1 MSFLGL
7 VVLVAALV
15 PLLTGGSYRRL
26 ADAPWRWGGL
36 LALGLGLQVL
46 LDTGLVPKS
55 AWHSVGF
62 GILVASYVV
71 IVGFCAG
78 NLLVRGMAVV
88 LIGVALNG
96 FVVMIDQGMPVKV
109 PPDWQSSGDRV
120 SATVKHH
127 PRVAGDHLLA
137 LTDIIVLR
145 KLDAVIS
152 FGDLIIAFG
161 LVDATY
167 WASRRARRTRT
178 LDKHADLAPAVR
190 DVLGLPGIAPAPAP
204 APVPVPATA
213 RRPDRTRPPRSRQPV
228 RAGAARERSDRAEP
242 TDRAERSD
250 SVERTERA
258 ERSDPAERSNAAERA
273 GRPVR
278 AEAAE
283 RVDRPKRTKRTAPPK
298 RSAAGGSSVA
308 IKEALERLEG
318 P

>member
-15 PLLTGGSYRRL
+15 PLVTGGSYRRL

-55 AWHSVGF
+55 AWHNVGF
-62 GILVASYVV
+62 GILVASYVL

-78 NLLVRGMAVV
+78 NVIVRGMAVV

-96 FVVMIDQGMPVKV
+96 FIITIDQGMPVKV
-109 PPDWQSSGDRV
+109 PPDWQSSSNRV

-127 PRVAGDHLLA
+127 PRVPGDHLLA

-161 LVDATY
+161 LVDAMF
-167 WASRRARRTRT
+167 WASRRTRRTRAA
-178 LDKHADLAPAVR
+178 DKHAELAPALR
-190 DVLGLPGIAPAPAP
+190 EVLEPPERAAE
-204 APVPVPATA
+204 PVGASASPSASTELGPPEPPA
-213 RRPDRTRPPRSRQPV
+213 RRPDRTRPPKSRQPV
-228 RAGAARERSDRAEP
+228 RVATPRVTAPEP
-242 TDRAERSD
+242 
-250 SVERTERA
+250 VEREER
-258 ERSDPAERSNAAERA
+258 P
-273 GRPVR
+273 
-278 AEAAE
+278 
-283 RVDRPKRTKRTAPPK
+283 RVIRVKRNERPKRIDRVEPPK
-298 RSAAGGSSVA
+298 RSSAGGSTVA